1 MYGYGYQ
8 YSSILKSGGGT
19 PAPPAFDADYQSVLD
34 YGTAQGYTLP
44 SGGQQTL
51 QNDLLV
57 ALKAAGVWSK
67 LDTFANFATDGDSN
81 FALIDWIRLT
91 DYTAINSPTF
101 ASNVGFQGDG
111 VSSYIDSN
119 YNPGVDNVNYTLDSA
134 SYGYDQVISRT
145 TSSTV
150 ENNWGTGET
159 TGSFLRPN
167 RRTYLNSST
176 NYLNATGFTFDALQ
190 LVSVNRFDS
199 TTINLYENGS
209 LLISDNLLPST
220 YFGSITTMVAF
231 KNYSGVFNDSGLSM
245 VYAGADLTA
254 EMSDLYNAYNTYKT
268 SL

>member
-8 YSSILKSGGGT
+8 YSRILGKGGGGGGG
-19 PAPPAFDADYQSVLD
+19 FDADYQAVLT
-34 YGTAQGYTLP
+34 YATAQGYTLP

-51 QNDLLV
+51 QNDLVV

-67 LDTFANFATDGDSN
+67 LDTFANFATDGSSD
-81 FALIDWIRLT
+81 FALIDWKRLS

-101 ASNVGFQGDG
+101 TANVGFQGDG
-111 VSSYIDSN
+111 VSAYIDSN
-119 YNPGVDNVNYTLDSA
+119 YNPAVDNVNYFLDSA
-134 SYGYDQVISRT
+134 SFGYDQVISRT
-145 TSSTV
+145 TSNTI

-176 NYLNATGFTFDALQ
+176 NYLNATGFNFNTLQ

-199 TTINLYENGS
+199 TTINLYQNGS
-209 LLISDNLLPST
+209 LFISNNLLPST
-220 YFGSITTMVAF
+220 SIGNLTTMSAF
-231 KNYSGVFNDSGLSM
+231 KNYAGVFNDSGLSM

-254 EMSDLYNAYNTYKT
+254 EMSDLYNAWNTYKT